1 MYRPIRARNA
11 RYVCNVLVLF
21 AFFTYALS
29 NFSFLQAYISF
40 VYVHALHA
48 FFRYIYCS
56 FYYCHMDTTCYFS
69 SLLYILFF
77 DLDIVIFLHL
87 YTRACIARYVHN
99 LLVIICF
106 LFTCSHSI
114 FPFCLTFHIVL

>member
-1 MYRPIRARNA
+1 MHLVMFHSFRPIFH
-11 RYVCNVLVLF
+11 L
-21 AFFTYALS
+21 
-29 NFSFLQAYISF
+29 
-40 VYVHALHA
+40 YVHALHA
-48 FFRYIYCS
+48 FFSLYILF

-87 YTRACIARYVHN
+87 YIRACIARYVHN

-106 LFTCSHSI
+106 LFTCAHSI
-114 FPFCLTFHIVL
+114 FPFCLTFLIVL